1 MHPYI
6 AVPVTAALVW
16 RAYSRDSLTPA
27 GIVVAALTAGVH
39 AIHPWS
45 VFFAL
50 LVVFFL
56 AGTAVTKVYRLTR
69 KPELQFSDL
78 VAGEAPCQGPTH
90 AFVRWILRRRRSTD
104 ACSGFRQLARGF
116 VTYPI
121 TLSAAARK
129 RQERPYEPR
138 LLAVCF
144 GYSSRRHSE
153 VRCH

>member
-27 GIVVAALTAGVH
+27 GIVVAALTASVH

-69 KPELQFSDL
+69 KSGIQRSDP

-90 AFVRWILRRRRSTD
+90 AFFSWILRRRRSTD
-104 ACSGFRQLARGF
+104 ACPGSRQLARGF
-116 VTYPI
+116 TAYPI
-121 TLSAAARK
+121 TLSPAARK

-144 GYSSRRHSE
+144 GFPSRRHRE